1 MYLEDEDDMPPKPS
15 TNELAEDRTGLAFE
29 RSKMASHRTTMAF
42 MRTAISLI
50 GFGFSI
56 PALFQVLTGVPGM
69 EGAPVERARFI
80 GLFMLFLAVFMLTTA
95 IAQQAIYLRRLS
107 RAARRAF
114 PFSIAMFSSCVMLL
128 VALTAMIN
136 IFSKVELF

>member
-1 MYLEDEDDMPPKPS
+1 MYLEDEDDMAPLPS

-29 RSKMASHRTTMAF
+29 RSKMASDRTTMAF

-56 PALFQVLTGVPGM
+56 PALFQVITGVPGM

>member
-29 RSKMASHRTTMAF
+29 RSKMASDWTTMAF